1 MGHITDQPV
10 GQEMGQEMGMKE
22 YSRSERVADQIQREV
37 AEIIAQELQDP
48 RIGRVTVSGS
58 SISKDL
64 SNATIYITLPADGDV
79 ERALEGLNR
88 AGRFVRRRLGQ
99 RVRMRH
105 VPRLRFA
112 HDVTLDRATRIGE
125 LIDAA
130 TAGEDDA
137 GENPRE
143 GN

>member
-1 MGHITDQPV
+1 MGL
-10 GQEMGQEMGMKE
+10 KE

-37 AEIIAQELQDP
+37 AEIITQELQDP

-58 SISKDL
+58 SLSRDL
-64 SNATIYITLPADGDV
+64 SNATLYITLPADGDV

-88 AGRFVRRRLGQ
+88 ASGFVRRRLGQ
-99 RVRMRH
+99 RVRMRY

-112 HDVTLDRATRIGE
+112 HDVTLDRATRVGE

-130 TAGEDDA
+130 IRPGAGNTEQSPED
-137 GENPRE
+137 N
-143 GN
+143 

>member
-1 MGHITDQPV
+1 
-10 GQEMGQEMGMKE
+10 MGQVTGHVMGIKE
-22 YSRSERVADQIQREV
+22 YSRSERVGDQIQREV

-79 ERALEGLNR
+79 KRALEGLNR
-88 AGRFVRRRLGQ
+88 ASRFVRRRLGQ
-99 RVRMRH
+99 RVRMRY

-112 HDVTLDRATRIGE
+112 HDATLDRATRVGE

-130 TAGEDDA
+130 IRPGANSTEQSRED
-137 GENPRE
+137 N
-143 GN
+143 

>member
-1 MGHITDQPV
+1 MGIKD
-10 GQEMGQEMGMKE
+10 

-37 AEIIAQELQDP
+37 AEIITQELEDP

-64 SNATIYITLPADGDV
+64 SNATLYITMPADGDV
-79 ERALEGLNR
+79 QRALEGLNR
-88 AGRFVRRRLGQ
+88 ASGFVRRRLGQ
-99 RVRMRH
+99 RVRMRY

-112 HDVTLDRATRIGE
+112 HDETLDRATRVGE

-130 TAGEDDA
+130 IRTDSDSIDQSREDS
-137 GENPRE
+137 
-143 GN
+143 

>member
-1 MGHITDQPV
+1 MGIKD
-10 GQEMGQEMGMKE
+10 

-37 AEIIAQELQDP
+37 AEIIAQELEDP

-58 SISKDL
+58 SLSKDL
-64 SNATIYITLPADGDV
+64 SNATLYITMPADGDV

-88 AGRFVRRRLGQ
+88 ASGFVRRRLGR
-99 RVRMRH
+99 RVRMRY

-112 HDVTLDRATRIGE
+112 HDETLDRATRVGE

-130 TAGEDDA
+130 IRIDSDSTDQTREDS
-137 GENPRE
+137 
-143 GN
+143 

>member
-1 MGHITDQPV
+1 MHGPLV
-10 GQEMGQEMGMKE
+10 GQITGHVMGIKD
-22 YSRSERVADQIQREV
+22 YSRSERVGDQIQREV
-37 AEIIAQELQDP
+37 AEIIAKELQDP

-64 SNATIYITLPADGDV
+64 SNATIYITLPADGDI

-99 RVRMRH
+99 RVRMRY

-130 TAGEDDA
+130 TAGQDDVDED
-137 GENPRE
+137 PR
-143 GN
+143 GDS

>member
-1 MGHITDQPV
+1 MGV
-10 GQEMGQEMGMKE
+10 KE

-37 AEIIAQELQDP
+37 AEIITQELEDP
-48 RIGRVTVSGS
+48 RVQRVTVSGS

-64 SNATIYITLPADGDV
+64 SNATLFITVPADGDV

-88 AGRFVRRRLGQ
+88 ASKFVRRRLGQ
-99 RVRMRH
+99 RVRMRY

-112 HDVTLDRATRIGE
+112 HDVTLDRATRVGE

-130 TAGEDDA
+130 TGAAEDGGGNTGED
-137 GENPRE
+137 G
-143 GN
+143 